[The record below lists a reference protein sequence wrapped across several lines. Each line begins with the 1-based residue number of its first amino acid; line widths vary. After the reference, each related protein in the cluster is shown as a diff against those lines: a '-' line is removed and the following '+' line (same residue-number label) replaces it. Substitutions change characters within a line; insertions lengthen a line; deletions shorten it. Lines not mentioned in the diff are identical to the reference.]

1 MMPWPS
7 SRRYILTRLPPSIKW
22 RIGAPAGFCRTRF
35 VLKGPRCPYKF
46 TILYLA
52 MYHSI
57 IAISRKAVEQSI
69 TLPNIPLYS
78 FKPPNKVDQFRTIS
92 NQPKYISLHQRHG
105 KGTSTQN
112 HLYSCSSCRRQRYV
126 IEPRRTEKGTD
137 RLLFQIVDPEH
148 DRSLRSQRQI

>member
-1 MMPWPS
+1 MENLLGDALLALIGVYFPFLIMS
-7 SRRYILTRLPPSIKW
+7 HYGHVTLSIMDDN
-22 RIGAPAGFCRTRF
+22 
-35 VLKGPRCPYKF
+35 
-46 TILYLA
+46 YL
-52 MYHSI
+52 
-57 IAISRKAVEQSI
+57 ISRKAVEQSI

-105 KGTSTQN
+105 KGTSAQN
-112 HLYSCSSCRRQRYV
+112 HIYSCSSCRRQQYV

-148 DRSLRSQRQI
+148 DQSLRSQRQI